1 MPLSGALSG
10 SLSSGVTW
18 QGAGNSGTGDSLCV
32 LRRVTYPPSLPQPL
46 QPAGGGHR
54 SRADLQPLHSDSLN
68 FSGSV
73 SPQGE
78 SKASE
83 EQNAINE
90 RL

>member
-46 QPAGGGHR
+46 QPAGGVTGPG
-54 SRADLQPLHSDSLN
+54 LT
-68 FSGSV
+68 FS
-73 SPQGE
+73 PFT
-78 SKASE
+78 
-83 EQNAINE
+83 
-90 RL
+90 LTH